1 MTSFL
6 LRWEWMFMS
15 MEDLKKSTQ
24 LNSGEDLLKTH
35 KDSEGLICLVV
46 SVSSTLLLHIVVI
59 LYLGVIAT

>member
-1 MTSFL
+1 
-6 LRWEWMFMS
+6 MFMS

-35 KDSEGLICLVV
+35 KDPEGLICLMV